1 MAWNMA
7 AHASRDLV
15 IAQLRPGDDGA
26 GSGKIAAA
34 PAGSTRA
41 AAERAVQPAV
51 AR

>member
-1 MAWNMA
+1 MA
-7 AHASRDLV
+7 AQALRGLV

-34 PAGSTRA
+34 PARSAGA
-41 AAERAVQPAV
+41 AAERAAQPAV